1 MFVLQWTRGTLKGEM
16 TEVFNVR
23 WDVRTRKWTE
33 VPNPNA
39 RWGFRDPE
47 TREIKALKKRDLSY
61 YGVVNEVEVI
71 HEDPDIEVQVEMGT
85 PSLGVVDEEDEVV
98 KEIHEA
104 STED

>member
-1 MFVLQWTRGTLKGEM
+1 MKVLQWTRGALKGEM

-47 TREIKALKKRDLSY
+47 TREIKALKKRDLSF
-61 YGVVNEVEVI
+61 YGIVNEVEVI
-71 HEDPDIEVQVEMGT
+71 YDDPDDPDNLDVQVQVEMGT
-85 PSLGVVDEEDEVV
+85 PDLGVVKDEEE
-98 KEIHEA
+98 
-104 STED
+104 